1 MPQRPRR
8 HTTAPR
14 VYEIAADL
22 RSRIEANE
30 FPPGSRLPS
39 TRVLSQRYGI
49 SEQAIARVMRELKNE
64 GLVVGRKGAGVFV
77 REWNPLTYWPQSEF
91 QKRPSGVD
99 IFRAL
104 LDEQGLDGV
113 QNIEVYT
120 ESPTEAIR
128 ARLQLAREEV
138 AVRRRTSLIDGKPYY
153 TDDSYVALDLVE
165 GSDWMHDGSIE
176 RGTNQVLAELGY
188 ELVEAIDEIY
198 IRMPKP
204 DETER
209 LALSEGTPVAEL
221 ISTAHDA
228 SGRPIQVTV
237 CVLPGDRQKIVYQ
250 RIKPQEEGA

>member
-1 MPQRPRR
+1 
-8 HTTAPR
+8 
-14 VYEIAADL
+14 
-22 RSRIEANE
+22 
-30 FPPGSRLPS
+30 
-39 TRVLSQRYGI
+39 
-49 SEQAIARVMRELKNE
+49 
-64 GLVVGRKGAGVFV
+64 
-77 REWNPLTYWPQSEF
+77 
-91 QKRPSGVD
+91 
-99 IFRAL
+99 
-104 LDEQGLDGV
+104 
-113 QNIEVYT
+113 
-120 ESPTEAIR
+120 
-128 ARLQLAREEV
+128 
-138 AVRRRTSLIDGKPYY
+138 
-153 TDDSYVALDLVE
+153 
-165 GSDWMHDGSIE
+165 MHDGSIE